1 MSCFHITRLSKL
13 PLLFLNPARFQRAH
27 RRGPKKGNENA
38 SKRVWRRDAITN
50 SGCAVQSSPPR
61 LLPLPASSSSPRRQP
76 SEKRMSLSWY
86 YWIRPAIQYHAV
98 LSNLNVTLCAAMSD
112 LVTTST
118 FAELL
123 CFSTQTITAQQRHA
137 EPGSP
142 NFKFIL
148 ILNH

>member
-1 MSCFHITRLSKL
+1 MIYVLLSYHQIIKAPPPVSESCTLPGSTSTRSQEGKRKRIKTSLASRCHHEFRMRCSKL
-13 PLLFLNPARFQRAH
+13 TTTSAAPASQLLQPTTSTFR
-27 RRGPKKGNENA
+27 KKG
-38 SKRVWRRDAITN
+38 VPQLVLDPT
-50 SGCAVQSSPPR
+50 G
-61 LLPLPASSSSPRRQP
+61 
-76 SEKRMSLSWY
+76 
-86 YWIRPAIQYHAV
+86 HAV

-112 LVTTST
+112 LDTTST

-123 CFSTQTITAQQRHA
+123 RFSTQTITAQQRHA